1 MVVSSYSFL
10 MFLLSPMT
18 SPPCSFDLF
27 SRVSNFCKPCLEC
40 IASRGPP
47 PASFSSAKAAQ
58 GEDETRDEGKGDVV
72 VPAVNQLQ
80 FHAGMPGSD
89 PKGLVSYSV
98 SRGIAVQAYS
108 PLGGD
113 AHKALLGAPAL
124 VSIAAAHNATT
135 AQVALVWVLQLGH
148 ALATSTVDPAYMDED
163 LAAWRAGWRLT
174 KAEMATLES
183 LDVAPDDPVKSMCLF
198 D

>member
-1 MVVSSYSFL
+1 MP
-10 MFLLSPMT
+10 SPI
-18 SPPCSFDLF
+18 SLCSFDLF

-40 IASRGPP
+40 IASRGPLL
-47 PASFSSAKAAQ
+47 ASFSSAK
-58 GEDETRDEGKGDVV
+58 GEDETRGEEEGEGEGLWENAGEPADVV

-89 PKGLVSYSV
+89 PKGLVSYST

-174 KAEMATLES
+174 VAEMAALER